1 MIRLPGDR
9 RSLLDRAGTL
19 LGLILVAAIFGML
32 VGGQFFAP
40 ANVELMAR
48 QTAIVCTAALGM
60 TIVIALGGIDL
71 SVGSMISLG
80 TVVIALLLQQGVSP
94 IGAALGGIFAVGA
107 CGLLNGVLI
116 TQLRLVPFI
125 ITLGTMLVIRGAAKG
140 VAEERRIE
148 APMTWLNDLLR
159 TQSGQL
165 GLPGGI
171 WTVIVLA
178 LLVAGLLRYT
188 RFGRHVLAIGSNE
201 RMARLCGV
209 PIAWTKIVVYAL
221 SGLLT
226 GVAGLLQFSKL
237 AVGDPTVA
245 VGLELDVIAAVIIGG
260 GSLLGGRGSVAGT
273 VMGAGIMAIIQV
285 GCTQKGL
292 ASWVQQ
298 ILTGAIIVAAVA
310 LDKVRTGR

>member
-1 MIRLPGDR
+1 MIRLFGDR
-9 RSLLDRAGTL
+9 RSLLDSAGTL
-19 LGLILVAAIFGML
+19 LGLILVAAIFGL
-32 VGGQFFAP
+32 LIGGQFFAP
-40 ANVELMAR
+40 ANIELMAR

-171 WTVIVLA
+171 WTVIALA

-226 GVAGLLQFSKL
+226 GVAGLLQFRI
-237 AVGDPTVA
+237 AVEIPERDGALQMGDGQSAHANFPAFGWDQGGNWRGGRIGVRIFPGNRFDRLRCATSVVA
-245 VGLELDVIAAVIIGG
+245 VKTEAALCIELSIGP
-260 GSLLGGRGSVAGT
+260 RAEN
-273 VMGAGIMAIIQV
+273 
-285 GCTQKGL
+285 
-292 ASWVQQ
+292 
-298 ILTGAIIVAAVA
+298 
-310 LDKVRTGR
+310 